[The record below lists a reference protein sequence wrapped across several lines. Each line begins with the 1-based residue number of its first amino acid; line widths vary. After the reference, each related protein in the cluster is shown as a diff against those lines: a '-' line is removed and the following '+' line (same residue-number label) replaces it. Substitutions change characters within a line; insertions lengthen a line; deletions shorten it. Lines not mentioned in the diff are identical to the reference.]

1 MLSIILPSYN
11 VAPYI
16 ERAINSLLNQNLD
29 DYEIIIVDDGSTD
42 NLMEVCEQWSG
53 NENIKIYQIEHQGV
67 SAARNYGLKVAN
79 GEYVWF
85 MDADDWVEKV
95 GGLGRLEGLGRLGG
109 LEGLEGGGR
118 LGRLEGLDEREGFI
132 SKYIGF
138 SLAELNNF
146 GKKGFR
152 KDKEKSEVWRFILKR
167 SVLID
172 NAIHF
177 DENLHFMEDKV
188 FLCEY
193 LCHVDEVRMIDRD
206 CYHYTERKDG
216 LKLSTLA
223 NRLDHANQRVLAE
236 KAREKMAHRVK
247 QNTGIDLMPMYE
259 GTLVLAAI
267 ELLKDCFC
275 FNMKAQYACFKEYM
289 QLASV
294 RNAFAKARKCK
305 LPMIIRIPS
314 LIINKLA

>member
-1 MLSIILPSYN
+1 MLSIILPCFN
-11 VAPYI
+11 VARYI
-16 ERAINSLLNQNLD
+16 ERAINSLLSQNLD

-42 NLMEVCEQWSG
+42 DLLEVCGQWSG
-53 NENIKIYQIEHQGV
+53 NENIKIYQIEHHGV

-95 GGLGRLEGLGRLGG
+95 GRLE
-109 LEGLEGGGR
+109 R

-132 SKYIGF
+132 NKYIGF

-172 NAIHF
+172 NDIHF

-193 LCHVDEVRMIDRD
+193 LCHVDEVMMIDRD

-236 KAREKMAHRVK
+236 KAREKMVHRVK

-294 RNAFAKARKCK
+294 QNAFVNARKCK

-314 LIINKLA
+314 SIINKLA